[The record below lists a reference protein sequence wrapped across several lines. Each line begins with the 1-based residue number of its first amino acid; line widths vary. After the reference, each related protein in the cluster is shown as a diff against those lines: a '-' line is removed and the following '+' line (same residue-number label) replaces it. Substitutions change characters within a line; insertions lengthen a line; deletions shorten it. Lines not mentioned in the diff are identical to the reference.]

1 MILIRAKKSD
11 IDRFRA
17 LLKETPLVRVIKKY
31 ITRMKTEFKRFTR
44 AQREHSMTIKDFKK
58 YVKDKGLMGRTTSS
72 YTNFQLTDSV
82 LREIFNHV
90 QRSSSVEVEDEF
102 DTEAADNDDELMDF
116 KEFTEAFVAIAL
128 YTNSSPFVAAEQRV
142 ERLFSELF
150 KSKRK
155 GRSRPNS
162 ATSNKSKSRP
172 NSPSR

>member
-1 MILIRAKKSD
+1 MILNRRTSIQQ
-11 IDRFRA
+11 
-17 LLKETPLVRVIKKY
+17 EVIVY
-31 ITRMKTEFKRFTR
+31 NAI
-44 AQREHSMTIKDFKK
+44 
-58 YVKDKGLMGRTTSS
+58 
-72 YTNFQLTDSV
+72 
-82 LREIFNHV
+82 
-90 QRSSSVEVEDEF
+90 